1 MEPQITY
8 RVKVKIYA
16 VIPFRFFAKAYTD
29 IGYVYNRASSANS
42 LNNRFLYSG
51 GAGLDILSIYDATIS
66 LEYSFNQLG
75 QKGLFL
81 QAGLGL

>member
-1 MEPQITY
+1 M
-8 RVKVKIYA
+8 
-16 VIPFRFFAKAYTD
+16 
-29 IGYVYNRASSANS
+29 GYVYNKTSLTFNS

-75 QKGLFL
+75 QRGLFF

>member
-1 MEPQITY
+1 LHTGLKSRSY
-8 RVKVKIYA
+8 S
-16 VIPFRFFAKAYTD
+16 VIPFRFFLKAYGD
-29 IGYVYNRASSANS
+29 VGYVYNKTSTTFNS
-42 LNNRFLYSG
+42 LTNKMLYSG
-51 GAGLDILSIYDATIS
+51 GAGLDILTIYDATIS